1 MKTWCVVNGL
11 FVAVLIC
18 GCASYHHQIALE
30 PVGPAPHEPSSPV
43 LEGLLVVFSAFDPT
57 PSIKGNLYRAYYTDY
72 RIFSSDGNQLL
83 KEVQNNSGKL
93 LDGPKRVQ
101 LPAGTYRVLARAN
114 GYGVVTVPVVI
125 RPGQVTTVHLEGT
138 NWWPARSAIF
148 QSNPVRLPHGQIVGW
163 RAAADDAPSNQN

>member
-1 MKTWCVVNGL
+1 MAIKLTGTCMKAWSVLNGL

-18 GCASYHHQIALE
+18 GCASYHHALALD
-30 PVGPAPHEPSSPV
+30 PVGPAPHEPSRSV
-43 LEGLLVVFSAFDPT
+43 SEGLLVVFSAFDPT
-57 PSIKGNLYRAYYTDY
+57 PSFNGNPYRSYSTDY
-72 RIFSSDGNQLL
+72 RVLSSDGNQLL

-125 RPGQVTTVHLEGT
+125 RPGQVTTVHLEG
-138 NWWPARSAIF
+138 
-148 QSNPVRLPHGQIVGW
+148 SN
-163 RAAADDAPSNQN
+163 